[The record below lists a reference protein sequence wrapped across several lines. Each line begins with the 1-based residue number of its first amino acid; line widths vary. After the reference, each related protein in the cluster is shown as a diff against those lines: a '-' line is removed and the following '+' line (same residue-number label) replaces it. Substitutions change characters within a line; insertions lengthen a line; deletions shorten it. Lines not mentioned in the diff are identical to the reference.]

1 MQEAFSHRKINPLPD
16 ELLYVLF
23 CAAEAMN
30 YPRLL
35 GFVLLPQG
43 DDFVMAAYI
52 MKNHGHLQGFRE
64 FDLSL
69 RKFDLSLKT
78 RLVHL
83 VQTCFA
89 EGQDLW
95 QLQFFFKDLQCFFR
109 LKFSI
114 IQCPRMN
121 AIAVIAL
128 LGTRLVQ
135 VQVDDLN
142 QIGTWFCCMRMYIN
156 KRRVHQDAKLA
167 KFFRSVQ
174 DSKLIRNFAASLET
188 MLWD

>member
-1 MQEAFSHRKINPLPD
+1 MQEALAYRKINPLPD
-16 ELLYVLF
+16 ELFYVLF
-23 CAAEAMN
+23 RAAEAMN

-43 DDFVMAAYI
+43 DDFVMAPHI
-52 MKNHGHLQGFRE
+52 MQNHRLLQDIRE
-64 FDLSL
+64 LDLPL
-69 RKFDLSLKT
+69 KKFDLSFKT
-78 RLVHL
+78 SLVHL

-89 EGQDLW
+89 EGKDLW
-95 QLQFFFKDLQCFFR
+95 QLQFLFKGLQCFFC
-109 LKFSI
+109 LKISI
-114 IQCPRMN
+114 IQCPRMD
-121 AIAVIAL
+121 AIAEIAM